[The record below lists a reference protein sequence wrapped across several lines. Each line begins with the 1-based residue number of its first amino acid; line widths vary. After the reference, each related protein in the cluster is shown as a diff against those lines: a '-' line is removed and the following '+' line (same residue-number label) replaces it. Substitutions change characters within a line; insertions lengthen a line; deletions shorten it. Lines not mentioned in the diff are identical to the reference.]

1 MNKVPEI
8 QLQESR
14 KEIKSQA
21 SVKDWIF
28 PLLGTESLR
37 ILKL

>member
-1 MNKVPEI
+1 MKKVSEI
-8 QLQESR
+8 QLQENR
-14 KEIKSQA
+14 KEIKSQG

-28 PLLGTESLR
+28 RFLGTEPLR